1 MHTSNNFAKFA
12 RYYHNI
18 VAHGNRSATMQKLGD
33 LATGLLTKILL
44 YNKQY
49 STA

>member
-18 VAHGNRSATMQKLGD
+18 MAHGDRSATIQKLGD
-33 LATGLLTKILL
+33 LATGLLIEILL
-44 YNKQY
+44 YKKQH